1 MTVQNPRPTR
11 RNQGSAPEAPSQV
24 KKGSAR
30 WVALALLPIACCGLP
45 LLLAAGAAAGTG
57 AVLGGVAGVV
67 LLLVAVVLAA
77 VPLRRRRRRHAAC
90 RTDLNSSARSG
101 KGC

>member
-77 VPLRRRRRRHAAC
+77 VPLRRRRHAAC